1 MLRTNTSFF
10 FLYFV
15 FLVCSQANSKTD
27 IAIITNQEANK
38 VDIIDLK
45 DRKVASQILVGKK
58 PAGIFVDSIDNTI
71 YTSNPGSNNISQINL
86 KTLDQKFLS
95 AGKSPMGI
103 QFDRAEKVLFVS
115 NWFENQISVVNTL
128 TKEIISKIDVGKF
141 PAGMYLSDSNL
152 LFVAIKGEN
161 KLIVINSKSLEIVK
175 KINVGKAPY
184 GVFSSFETELLFV
197 TNVQS
202 NSVSIIN
209 KKTLKLIEEIDV
221 GSWPYQTAFNKNTK
235 LLYVTNQRDNSISI
249 IDTKE
254 RIMIKTISDVCEYP
268 EGIDISY
275 NENLIVVACW
285 FEDNIILL
293 DLKNYDLI
301 KKIEVSGGPRSF
313 GKFILEDYE

>member
-1 MLRTNTSFF
+1 M
-10 FLYFV
+10 
-15 FLVCSQANSKTD
+15 CSNANSETD

-45 DRKVASQILVGKK
+45 NQKVSSQILVGKN
-58 PAGIFVDSIDNTI
+58 PAGIIVDSSDNTI
-71 YTSNPGSNNISQINL
+71 YTSNPGSNNISKINL
-86 KTLDQKFLS
+86 TNFDQKLLF

-103 QFDRAEKVLFVS
+103 QLERTEKILFVS

-128 TKEIISKIDVGKF
+128 TNKIISKINVGKF
-141 PAGMYLSDSNL
+141 PAGMYLTDSNL

-161 KLIVINSKSLEIVK
+161 KLTVINSKSLEIVK
-175 KINVGKAPY
+175 RISVGKAPY
-184 GVFSSFETELLFV
+184 GVFSSSETDLLFV

-202 NSVSIIN
+202 NTVSIIN
-209 KKTLKLIEEIDV
+209 KKTLELIKEVDV

-249 IDTKE
+249 IDTKTN
-254 RIMIKTISDVCEYP
+254 IVIKTLFDVCEYP

-301 KKIEVSGGPRSF
+301 KRINVSGGPRSF